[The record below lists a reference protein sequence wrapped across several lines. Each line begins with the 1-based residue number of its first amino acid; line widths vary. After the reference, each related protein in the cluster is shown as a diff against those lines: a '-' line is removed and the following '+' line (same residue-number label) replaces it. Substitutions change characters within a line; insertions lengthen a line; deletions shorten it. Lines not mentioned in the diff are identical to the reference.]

1 MSLELRQSLAERI
14 IFQTPAS
21 QKYQLTEIYPE
32 TGDFVL
38 STWLI
43 NAMDMM
49 LRWDMPYEVTALRDD
64 HRIDACLGPDNHNP
78 AGRAMDF
85 WFLNTY
91 KPGDYMD
98 VKNPLF
104 AARLGMLKSLQY
116 VDAVGLGGSAD
127 DASLLSVLGSL
138 GFSDNGSDHLHL
150 QVSQ

>member
-1 MSLELRQSLAERI
+1 MSLAFRQSLAKRV
-14 IFQTPAS
+14 IFQSPAT

-32 TGDFVL
+32 TGAFVL

-43 NAMDMM
+43 KSMDMM
-49 LRWDMPYEVTALRDD
+49 LQRGISYEVTALRDD

-85 WFLNTY
+85 WFLNTD

-104 AARLGMLKSLQY
+104 AARLGLLKSLQY